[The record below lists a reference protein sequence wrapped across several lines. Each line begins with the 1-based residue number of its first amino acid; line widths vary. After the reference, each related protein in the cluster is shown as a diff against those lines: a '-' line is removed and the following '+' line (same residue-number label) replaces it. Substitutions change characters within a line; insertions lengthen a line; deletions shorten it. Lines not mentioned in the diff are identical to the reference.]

1 MHADD
6 DQCYIKNRD
15 SLSYL
20 SDNLCQLA
28 NELNK
33 FYCDYFR
40 FENDDLEEDMQLHRN
55 LPFQA
60 EGHPVTIIKE
70 GVVKL
75 FNRVTN
81 TLINVS
87 GCMVA

>member
-6 DQCYIKNRD
+6 DRFYIKKYRD

-33 FYCDYFR
+33 FYFR
-40 FENDDLEEDMQLHRN
+40 FENDDLEEDMQLQRN
-55 LPFQA
+55 LLFQA
-60 EGHPVTIIKE
+60 EGHQVTIIKE

-87 GCMVA
+87 GCMAA